1 MSKITKGNL
10 VILAV
15 LLALCNLESRA
26 ADKQE
31 ADAQQKVENP
41 YEKAAVT
48 IDASVIEV
56 NLHSAEQLVM
66 APRGSKGESVS
77 LEKLQAAINKGAAK
91 VTAGTKLAAQSNQ
104 IAAVKCFQK
113 TNVAVQNAIVIVSN
127 QSEAPKTTSYQ
138 TYDIGMAFTAQPFV
152 SPDGGITLSYKFEQT
167 GFNNVSQTGK
177 APDTFARSL
186 EGKLRLESGKPIIA
200 GSAQNNDEAYFL
212 VISATIESK

>member
-31 ADAQQKVENP
+31 ADAQQKVANP
-41 YEKAAVT
+41 YDKAAVT

-66 APRGSKGESVS
+66 TPRGSKGESVS
-77 LEKLQAAINKGAAK
+77 MEKLQAAINKGTAK
-91 VTAGTKLAAQSNQ
+91 VTAGTKLAAQNFKV
-104 IAAVKCFQK
+104 ATVKCFQK
-113 TNVAVQNAIVIVSN
+113 INVEMQSVVVPN
-127 QSEAPKTTSYQ
+127 QGVAQKTMSYQ
-138 TYDIGMAFTAQPFV
+138 AYDMGMTFTVQPFV
-152 SPDGGITLSYKFEQT
+152 SPDGEITLSYKFEQS
-167 GFNNVSQTGK
+167 GFDRVSQTGS
-177 APDTFARSL
+177 PPSTFAR
-186 EGKLRLESGKPIIA
+186 KLDGEIRLDSGKPIIA
-200 GSAQNNDEAYFL
+200 GSAQNNDGAYFL

>member
-41 YEKAAVT
+41 YDRAAVT

-66 APRGSKGESVS
+66 TPRGSKGESVS
-77 LEKLQAAINKGAAK
+77 LEKLQATLNKGTAK
-91 VTAGTKLAAQSNQ
+91 VTAGTKLAAQNFQ
-104 IAAVKCFQK
+104 VAAVKCFQK
-113 TNVAVQNAIVIVSN
+113 TNVAVQNAIVSN